1 MTTQNN
7 DFLYVYKFFHGGPG
21 MPRDVQRRPRHLEI
35 QCPLK
40 SALSIA
46 PGQPTR
52 TTNGLPLFFFQLRL
66 SQALP
71 L

>member
-46 PGQPTR
+46 PGQPPGQQTVYR
-52 TTNGLPLFFFQLRL
+52 YFFF
-66 SQALP
+66 S
-71 L
+71 